1 MALPLPAIWKLQMDT
16 SQKLGVASVFLL
28 AWLTIA
34 FDVIRVVET
43 FQLGSALVALYTTLE
58 VDVAVLISALP
69 AYKVLLKKETYRL
82 GNSDSLFGKGQNRL
96 SQGSYRLESY
106 TERTSDFSI
115 NREFYTDFNRQ
126 SRYED
131 PRMDPLHQNPMEGL
145 NKTGSPV

>member
-58 VDVAVLISALP
+58 VDVAVIISALP
-69 AYKVLLKKETYRL
+69 AYKVLLKKATYQL
-82 GNSDSLFGKGQNRL
+82 GKGSALSGKGQERP
-96 SQGSYRLESY
+96 SHVSHRLESY
-106 TERTSDFSI
+106 TEGTSDFSLH
-115 NREFYTDFNRQ
+115 RDFGESNRQ
-126 SRYED
+126 SHYED
-131 PRMDPLHQNPMEGL
+131 PRMDPLHQNPMG
-145 NKTGSPV
+145 NSFKTDSPV